1 MRELEGRLRQKES
14 LEEEYKKRKSALE
27 GEIAKLRKEVEI
39 ISQQKETM
47 KYVFEKRGLTWEQGL
62 ALLQKVV
69 SLRAE
74 EAQCRVMVEG
84 LSRIANAKKKE
95 IAEVEPVLKRLR
107 QRQMEE
113 QKTIKN
119 LERYRF
125 EQERW
130 LNIALPAL
138 KEEEQRLLSEVHKL
152 ETARTHLK
160 KEFKHIKAFIG
171 EFNV

>member
-1 MRELEGRLRQKES
+1 MLHPSG
-14 LEEEYKKRKSALE
+14 
-27 GEIAKLRKEVEI
+27 
-39 ISQQKETM
+39 
-47 KYVFEKRGLTWEQGL
+47 
-62 ALLQKVV
+62 
-69 SLRAE
+69 
-74 EAQCRVMVEG
+74 
-84 LSRIANAKKKE
+84 
-95 IAEVEPVLKRLR
+95 
-107 QRQMEE
+107 QMEE

-138 KEEEQRLLSEVHKL
+138 KGEEQRLLSEVHKL
-152 ETARTHLK
+152 ENARTQLK